1 MDRQY
6 YDIINSIY
14 KSLYEKQLPY
24 DKYINLA
31 NRFNI
36 NIIPSNISR
45 LKEYL
50 INQSQQELLSKNIFM
65 LNDNTV
71 TYNNIPNKI
80 ETQSLLILSIFRNIE
95 KNFIYISEF
104 IDQVKSRFK
113 EIDYY
118 ILTNNNT
125 DKTEELLKK
134 YMKTRPYV
142 HCFFEEDREDQYHF
156 GHKNIYLA
164 QLRNQCYITAKNASN
179 TDKYDYL
186 VILDSKILSHIDINS
201 FISSFSLE
209 EKWDIICANRT
220 FKKSYFHEDVYSLRL
235 LDDPLDIT
243 QKFTTIEKYYDKT
256 HLWINKF
263 YAFNTWYKVQS
274 GFGGMMIIDKK
285 VFKLFDLWNENLSTY
300 ESEHIS
306 LCTKFKNIYINPNLN
321 FESDVCVEGI
331 LYSDPYIFIPRD
343 AGFFSVFNYLIGS
356 IKTGSRFYPYYN
368 KQKILEKNKIIDHFC
383 YLDNNVENSWF
394 SYFEPIEYYV
404 GDATHNSD
412 AILIFNNTQGE
423 IASNEFK
430 IPNETY
436 KLYNSPEFK
445 LWRIETNKYYKK
457 FIKPKKTILERVDL
471 QVSKF
476 NTPIIAVL
484 YRHPAHMC
492 ESSKIILFEDY
503 FKKIDEILDTTPDA
517 QIYLTTDTDLAIGS
531 FTLKYADKL
540 LYDKSCGR
548 SSTDNIIKWA
558 YARNQNARIND
569 IGFVNNIGYEYH
581 NECVKNNIDQIKH
594 AEDIIANTLIMSSC
608 KWFIYPESNISLAI
622 SYINPEIEMVPV

>member
-1 MDRQY
+1 MDKQY

-14 KSLYEKQLPY
+14 VSLYEKPLPY
-24 DKYINLA
+24 DKFIILSNQ
-31 NRFNI
+31 FNI
-36 NIIPSNISR
+36 NRIPSNIPR

-50 INQSQQELLSKNIFM
+50 INQNKKELLAKNIFM

-71 TYNNIPNKI
+71 IYNNIPNKI
-80 ETQSLLILSIFRNIE
+80 ETQSLLVLSIFSNIE

-104 IDQVKSRFK
+104 IDDLKSRFK
-113 EIDYY
+113 ELDYY

-125 DKTEELLKK
+125 DKTEELLKE
-134 YMKTRPYV
+134 YIKTRPYIQ
-142 HCFFEEDREDQYHF
+142 CFFEEDRQNQYF

-164 QLRNQCYITAKNASN
+164 QLRNQCYVKAKNATN

-186 VILDSKILSHIDINS
+186 VILDSKISSHIDVNS
-201 FISSFSLE
+201 FISSFNLE

-220 FKKSYFHEDVYSLRL
+220 FIKSYYHEDVYSLRL

-243 QKFTTIEKYYDKT
+243 QKFTNIEKYYDKT
-256 HLWINKF
+256 QLWINKF
-263 YAFNTWYKVQS
+263 YSFNTWYKVQA

-285 VFKLFDLWNENLSTY
+285 VFKLFSLWNENLSTY
-300 ESEHIS
+300 ESEHVS
-306 LCTKFKNIYINPNLN
+306 LCTKFKNVYINPNLN
-321 FESDVCVEGI
+321 FESTVCVEGI

-343 AGFFSVFNYLIGS
+343 AGFFSVLNYLIGS
-356 IKTGSRFYPYYN
+356 IKTGSRVYPYYN
-368 KQKILEKNKIIDHFC
+368 KQKILEKNKIIEHFC

-394 SYFEPIEYYV
+394 SYFEPIEYYA
-404 GDATHNSD
+404 GDTTNVSD

-430 IPNETY
+430 IPNETN
-436 KLYNSPEFK
+436 KLYNDPEFK

-457 FIKPKKTILERVDL
+457 FIKPTKNILDRVEL
-471 QVSKF
+471 QVSEFK
-476 NTPIIAVL
+476 TPMIAVL

-492 ESSKIILFEDY
+492 ESNKTILFEDY

-558 YARNQNARIND
+558 FARNQNAKIND
-569 IGFVNNIGYEYH
+569 IGFVDNIGYEYH
-581 NECVKNNIDQIKH
+581 NECAKNNIDQIKH
-594 AEDIIANTLIMSSC
+594 AEDIIANTLIMSNC
-608 KWFIYPESNISLAI
+608 KWYIYPESNISLAI
-622 SYINPEIEMVPV
+622 SYINPEIEMIPV